1 MPYFLRHYSTLASQ
15 IIIWDE
21 QSTDG
26 TREIIQSCPKAQL
39 RDWPCKGLDDDRFLE
54 AVNNWYKMARG
65 SADWVMWPDIDEIL
79 YHPNPLQVLAS
90 ANGDMVHATGYAM
103 ISKGNPPSGEGQ
115 IYDELRTGCRQ
126 NNYDKWIIWR
136 PGVEIQHTAG
146 RHTYGWQWPRC
157 NGRRSTKPNFK
168 LLHYHYFGVDYT
180 RQRNK
185 RNYDRACN
193 KRYAWNYS
201 DGHNNNPKQNGSVA
215 WVKAM
220 LESGCTFDVFQHD
233 SSVVHH

>member
-1 MPYFLRHYSTLASQ
+1 MPREPPIIIPWPTSGWQSTTKNASSPMSTSSPKVWVFSVCWNEALLMPYFLRHYSTLASQ

-146 RHTYGWQWPRC
+146 RHTYGWQWPR
-157 NGRRSTKPNFK
+157 G
-168 LLHYHYFGVDYT
+168 
-180 RQRNK
+180 
-185 RNYDRACN
+185 
-193 KRYAWNYS
+193 
-201 DGHNNNPKQNGSVA
+201 
-215 WVKAM
+215 
-220 LESGCTFDVFQHD
+220 
-233 SSVVHH
+233 